1 MSKEKIE
8 RKIKTKKRIYKKN
21 NNQENE
27 YHI

>member
-1 MSKEKIE
+1 MSKENIE
-8 RKIKTKKRIYKKN
+8 RKIKTKKIIYIKN